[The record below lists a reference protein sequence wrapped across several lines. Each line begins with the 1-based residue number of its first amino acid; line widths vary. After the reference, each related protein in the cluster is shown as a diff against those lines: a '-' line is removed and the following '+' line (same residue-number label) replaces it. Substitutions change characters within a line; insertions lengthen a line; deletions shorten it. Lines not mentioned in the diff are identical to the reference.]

1 MRDSISLRL
10 SIGDSNNYLIE
21 SKEVHQIKETK
32 GKDDDGDKGPV
43 KVEEEEDDEG
53 SVRELD
59 E

>member
-10 SIGDSNNYLIE
+10 SIGDSNNFLIE
-21 SKEVHQIKETK
+21 SKEVDPIKETK
-32 GKDDDGDKGPV
+32 GKDDDGDQGPL

-53 SVRELD
+53 SVTQLD